1 MTLTSIII
9 NDKVRLNVKFVD
21 TDPSTG
27 QQVNV
32 SPIQGGVSL
41 IIKDPDNLAVP
52 NTVPTALTSYE
63 YYFDFTPSKAG
74 EYNVTF
80 VGILQDGTYI
90 TVTQQIYVNSSSTD
104 YRPTVT
110 LGSDEIIS
118 FTTVI
123 EPLYLDPE
131 ELLAFFPDASLT
143 EVGELI
149 HHYSTEV
156 KKIFSIEDSNKF
168 PDLSFTAI
176 EYIKASSACELSRTY
191 GFGGDD
197 ELSLKLGDLS
207 VTNKSM
213 PRASVNRG
221 NATTW
226 CQIAASL
233 RKELLASQVSMRGV
247 QPKGLPSGI
256 GTKTSGKQ
264 IDPDTG
270 LVIYLSDRELY
281 GPGRK
286 GSAVDDPMPKR
297 GLRSRD

>member
-1 MTLTSIII
+1 MTLSSINI
-9 NDKVRLNVKFVD
+9 NDKVRLKVKFVD
-21 TDPSTG
+21 TDPITG
-27 QQVNV
+27 LQVNV
-32 SPIQGGVSL
+32 APISGGVTL
-41 IIKDPDNLAVP
+41 VIKNSNNVVLP
-52 NTVPTALTSYE
+52 NTVVTALNAYE
-63 YYFDFTPSKAG
+63 FYYDFTPTIAD
-74 EYNVTF
+74 EYNVIF
-80 VGILQDGTYI
+80 VGVLVNGTYI
-90 TVTQQIYVNSSSTD
+90 TVTQQIYVNSLTSD
-104 YRPTVT
+104 YKPTVT

-118 FTTVI
+118 FTTIV

-156 KKIFSIEDSNKF
+156 KKIFSIEDSNRF
-168 PDLSFTAI
+168 PDLPFTAI

-213 PRASVNRG
+213 PRSSVNRG

-247 QPKGLPSGI
+247 QPKGLPSGV

-264 IDPDTG
+264 IDPDNG

-286 GSAVDDPMPKR
+286 GSVVDDPMPKR

>member
-1 MTLTSIII
+1 M
-9 NDKVRLNVKFVD
+9 
-21 TDPSTG
+21 
-27 QQVNV
+27 
-32 SPIQGGVSL
+32 
-41 IIKDPDNLAVP
+41 
-52 NTVPTALTSYE
+52 
-63 YYFDFTPSKAG
+63 
-74 EYNVTF
+74 
-80 VGILQDGTYI
+80 
-90 TVTQQIYVNSSSTD
+90 
-104 YRPTVT
+104 
-110 LGSDEIIS
+110 
-118 FTTVI
+118 
-123 EPLYLDPE
+123 
-131 ELLAFFPDASLT
+131 
-143 EVGELI
+143 
-149 HHYSTEV
+149 
-156 KKIFSIEDSNKF
+156 
-168 PDLSFTAI
+168 SFTAI

-247 QPKGLPSGI
+247 QPKGLPSGL

>member
-1 MTLTSIII
+1 MTLSSIII

-21 TDPSTG
+21 TDPATG
-27 QQVNV
+27 QQINI
-32 SPIQGGVSL
+32 SPIEGGVTL
-41 IIKDPDNLAVP
+41 IIKDPDNLVVS
-52 NTVPTALTSYE
+52 NTTPVALTSYE

-90 TVTQQIYVNSSSTD
+90 TVTQQIYVNNSSSD

-110 LGSDEIIS
+110 LGSDEIIN

-156 KKIFSIEDSNKF
+156 KKIFSIEDSNTS
-168 PDLSFTAI
+168 PNLPFTAI

-207 VTNKSM
+207 VTNKSL
-213 PRASVNRG
+213 PRTSVNRG

-247 QPKGLPSGI
+247 QPKGLPSGL

-286 GSAVDDPMPKR
+286 GSVVDDPMPKR